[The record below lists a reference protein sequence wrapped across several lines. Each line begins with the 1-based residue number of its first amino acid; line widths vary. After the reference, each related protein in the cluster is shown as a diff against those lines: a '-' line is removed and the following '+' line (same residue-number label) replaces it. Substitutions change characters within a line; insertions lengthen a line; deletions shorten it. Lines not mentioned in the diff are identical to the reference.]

1 MTQEEYKQLRQQA
14 QQQMIADYHW
24 LLSQPRQP
32 RQWRCPRR
40 WLIELVHDVN
50 DRQEML
56 DDLHRPVQLRVLY
69 EGFFQHIG
77 TPMPLKP
84 YKALNKLHAQEAL
97 RGISPDSITLYY
109 MQEMQKHPPCRI
121 IELLM
126 EPKEGSSQADKSPF
140 CGRKGILLRTE

>member
-1 MTQEEYKQLRQQA
+1 MTQEEYKQLRHQA

-77 TPMPLKP
+77 TP
-84 YKALNKLHAQEAL
+84 
-97 RGISPDSITLYY
+97 
-109 MQEMQKHPPCRI
+109 PC
-121 IELLM
+121 
-126 EPKEGSSQADKSPF
+126 P
-140 CGRKGILLRTE
+140 

>member
-1 MTQEEYKQLRQQA
+1 MTQEEYKQLRHQA

-84 YKALNKLHAQEAL
+84 YKALNKLHAQEAQ

-126 EPKEGSSQADKSPF
+126 EPKEGSSQADKSP
-140 CGRKGILLRTE
+140 E

>member
-1 MTQEEYKQLRQQA
+1 MTQEEYKQLRHQA

-56 DDLHRPVQLRVLY
+56 DDLHRPCSSECSTR
-69 EGFFQHIG
+69 
-77 TPMPLKP
+77 
-84 YKALNKLHAQEAL
+84 
-97 RGISPDSITLYY
+97 DSSSTSA
-109 MQEMQKHPPCRI
+109 PPC
-121 IELLM
+121 
-126 EPKEGSSQADKSPF
+126 P
-140 CGRKGILLRTE
+140 

>member
-1 MTQEEYKQLRQQA
+1 MTQEEYKQLRHQA

-24 LLSQPRQP
+24 LLAQPPQP

-50 DRQEML
+50 DSQEML

-69 EGFFQHIG
+69 EEFFQHIG
-77 TPMPLKP
+77 TPMPHHPANVLH
-84 YKALNKLHAQEAL
+84 KLRLSEMR

-109 MQEMQKHPPCRI
+109 MNRLSEGTKMIPGQPILRI
-121 IELLM
+121 IEQLM
-126 EPKEGSSQADKSPF
+126 QLE
-140 CGRKGILLRTE
+140 